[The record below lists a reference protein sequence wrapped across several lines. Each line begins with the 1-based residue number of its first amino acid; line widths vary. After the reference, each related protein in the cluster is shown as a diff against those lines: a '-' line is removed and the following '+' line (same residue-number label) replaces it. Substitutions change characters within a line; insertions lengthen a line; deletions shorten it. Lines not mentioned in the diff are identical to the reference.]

1 MNRGGRVDERV
12 NFVIVE
18 PRKPIKEFNQMTKPV
33 IRTLVPAVLMAAL
46 SFSVFLAPT
55 ALAVGGGIVGGAES
69 ARGDDQTADLFG
81 QTGIFKT
88 ITNVLLFILGAVSVI
103 MIIIG
108 GLRYVVSGGNATAVT
123 AAKNTILYA
132 IVGVIV
138 ALLAYAIINFVLTSF
153 TGTGGGAGTN
163 V

>member
-1 MNRGGRVDERV
+1 M
-12 NFVIVE
+12 
-18 PRKPIKEFNQMTKPV
+18 IKNL
-33 IRTLVPAVLMAAL
+33 IRTLVPSLVVASLSFTVMAAPMA
-46 SFSVFLAPT
+46 S
-55 ALAVGGGIVGGAES
+55 ALDGGIRGGADS
-69 ARGDDQTADLFG
+69 ARGTDQTANLFG
-81 QTGIFKT
+81 QSGIFRT
-88 ITNVLLFILGAVSVI
+88 ITNVLLFILGAISVI

-108 GLRYVVSGGNATAVT
+108 GLRYVISGGNSTAVT

-153 TGTGGGAGTN
+153 TGNSSGGTN